1 MKFRGVSNLW
11 KRSFICWCWF
21 YYVWWRTIIL
31 WGKVTKKISKTAYQL
46 EVCLELTGKKTE
58 TSHYKVSSKD
68 GYANVRKGPSTN
80 APVLRKAEN
89 GEIIRID
96 GKTGDWKIEDY
107 YENETWK
114 KGYIHSSQLIE
125 EK

>member
-1 MKFRGVSNLW
+1 VSNLW

-58 TSHYKVSSKD
+58 TSYYKVSSKD